1 VAFVTT
7 ACRDSNSAG
16 CLETINARSL
26 LDHDS
31 QLADEVGYLLE
42 FGFVAMINRIREAL
56 NTLVVTD
63 ERNNRRI

>member
-1 VAFVTT
+1 VT
-7 ACRDSNSAG
+7 ACHDKRSAD
-16 CLETINARSL
+16 CPDTINPRSL
-26 LDHDS
+26 LDHHG

-42 FGFVAMINRIREAL
+42 FGFVAMIDRIREAL